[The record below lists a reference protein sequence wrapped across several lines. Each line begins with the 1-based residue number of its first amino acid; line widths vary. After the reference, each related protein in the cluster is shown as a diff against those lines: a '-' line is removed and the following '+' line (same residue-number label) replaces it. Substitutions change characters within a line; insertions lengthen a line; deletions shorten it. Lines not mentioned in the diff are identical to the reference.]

1 MGRQHAKEYIMK
13 QVKAMLT
20 VMVLISFPLM
30 ASAADQQCHL
40 EQQRSSEFCQKVMFP
55 PIPFR

>member
-1 MGRQHAKEYIMK
+1 MK
-13 QVKAMLT
+13 QVKTILS
-20 VMVLISFPLM
+20 VLVLVGLPLM